1 MKTAISI
8 IASFLVIG
16 FVIYNSFPNQS
27 HASNNPLE
35 EEYYYKE
42 IAYNEEVIVDETDI
56 SNKYSNKNINTS
68 PASITVLINK
78 DFSLPADYVPADLT
92 IPDVPFSFT
101 SYSEKK
107 MLRAEAS
114 SALEDL
120 FGDASEEG
128 LNLYGVSGYRSYQRQ
143 LAIYNKNLAE
153 NGLER
158 TSQYSAMAGYSEH
171 QSGLAI
177 DVSTISIHNRL
188 DVTFSG
194 TPEGRWLA
202 ENCWKYGYIIRY
214 PEGKSNITGY
224 AYEPWHIRYVGKDL
238 ATYLTENNLTLEEYY
253 GYTPSDSVQNDESYG
268 TAIDVENED
277 YGEAAVNHNEQ

>member
-1 MKTAISI
+1 MKKAISI

-35 EEYYYKE
+35 EEYYYNE
-42 IAYNEEVIVDETDI
+42 VEYVEEVIMLNNPSD
-56 SNKYSNKNINTS
+56 KYSNTIDTKPDS
-68 PASITVLINK
+68 LTVLINK
-78 DFSLPADYVPADLT
+78 DFSLPSDYIPADLT
-92 IPDVPFSFT
+92 IPDVPFSFS

-107 MLRAEAS
+107 MMRAEAA

-120 FGDASEEG
+120 FAAASSEG

-153 NGLER
+153 NGAER
-158 TSQYSAMAGYSEH
+158 TNQYSAMAGYSEH

-177 DVSTISIHNRL
+177 DVSTISINNRL

-194 TPEGRWLA
+194 TPEGRWLDA
-202 ENCWKYGYIIRY
+202 NCWKYGYIIRY

-238 ATYLTENNLTLEEYY
+238 AKELTENDMTMEEYY
-253 GYTPSDSVQNDESYG
+253 GYQPSASVQNEEFYG
-268 TAIDVENED
+268 TSIDIDNED
-277 YGEAAVNHNEQ
+277 YSESIINHGEE

>member
-1 MKTAISI
+1 MKKAISVI
-8 IASFLVIG
+8 TAFLVIG
-16 FVIYNSFPNQS
+16 FVIYNSFPTQS
-27 HASNNPLE
+27 HASNTPLE
-35 EEYYYKE
+35 EEYYYNE
-42 IAYNEEVIVDETDI
+42 VEYIEEVTMTSSDT
-56 SNKYSNKNINTS
+56 SYKYSDYIDTTPDS
-68 PASITVLINK
+68 LTVLINK
-78 DFSLPADYVPADLT
+78 DFSLPSDYVPADLT
-92 IPDVPFSFT
+92 IPDIPFSFT

-107 MLRAEAS
+107 MMRAEAS

-120 FGDASEEG
+120 FEAASKAG

-143 LAIYNKNLAE
+143 LTIYNKNLAE

-177 DVSTISIHNRL
+177 DVSTISINNRL

-224 AYEPWHIRYVGKDL
+224 AYEPWHIRYVGEEL
-238 ATYLTENNLTLEEYY
+238 AKELTENNLTMEEYY
-253 GYTPSDSVQNDESYG
+253 GYIPSDSVQSDDSYG

-277 YGEAAVNHNEQ
+277 YNETILNHNEQ